1 MQKRKKDVDSTKLC
15 DAIVEGMQ
23 ENKAKDIVVLDLRE
37 ISNAV
42 CDYFV
47 ICSGE
52 SSTQVDG
59 ISSSV
64 TRFTRKELKEI
75 KLKEDHRN
83 YNQTIKFLIHTAE
96 KGNLQVANKNISSGV
111 CKTPVGN
118 ISEVNSPLGESS
130 ELCQPGSKAPKS
142 TPYKKEVDYWG

>member
-37 ISNAV
+37 ISNSV

-64 TRFTRKELKEI
+64 TRFTRKELKEKPWHI
-75 KLKEDHRN
+75 EGKTTNEWVLLDYVNVVAHIFYKDARPFYDLEDLWADAKR
-83 YNQTIKFLIHTAE
+83 TDIP
-96 KGNLQVANKNISSGV
+96 NLN
-111 CKTPVGN
+111 
-118 ISEVNSPLGESS
+118 
-130 ELCQPGSKAPKS
+130 
-142 TPYKKEVDYWG
+142 

>member
-1 MQKRKKDVDSTKLC
+1 MDKELKEEDSQVLC

-37 ISNAV
+37 IHNAV

-52 SSTQVDG
+52 SSVQVDG

-64 TRFTRKELKEI
+64 VRHTRKELSEKPYSVEGKRNREWVLLDYVSVVAHVFYKETRTFYE
-75 KLKEDHRN
+75 LEDLWADAVRVDVP
-83 YNQTIKFLIHTAE
+83 
-96 KGNLQVANKNISSGV
+96 NL
-111 CKTPVGN
+111 
-118 ISEVNSPLGESS
+118 
-130 ELCQPGSKAPKS
+130 
-142 TPYKKEVDYWG
+142 D